1 MEHPMPRQASPHPT
15 ELELEI
21 LKVLWR
27 DGPLSGRQVRDA
39 LAVARRDLALTSVIT
54 ILNIMAGKGY
64 VRRAKRQGVFA
75 YRPKV
80 ARQSTL
86 GKMLRDLVDRAFA
99 GSAAA
104 AMLNLLETS
113 DVTDEELHQL
123 RQLIARKAKEKG
135 HEPDRPA

>member
-1 MEHPMPRQASPHPT
+1 MPRPASPHPT

-21 LKVLWR
+21 LKILWR
-27 DGPLSGRQVRDA
+27 EGALSGRQVRDA
-39 LAVARRDLALTSVIT
+39 LAVAGRELALTSVIT

-104 AMLNLLETS
+104 AMLHLLETS
-113 DVTDEELHQL
+113 DVSDEELHQL